1 MSESFVDYLIFHEFN
16 KDVDAY
22 RLSAFFYKDN
32 DRDGGKLHA
41 GPPWDYNLTYGNND
55 YAGDILETYNWIYT
69 RNISPYWWR
78 RLMADPWFQNEVF
91 CRWDDLSARL
101 FNNNQMFQL
110 MDSCIQVMDSSID
123 YNFEKWPVLGEY
135 VWPNYY
141 IAETHEEEI
150 DFMQNWISERLI
162 WMDQQWGGQ
171 CVITGNEQSL
181 IMPAPSILITPNPSD
196 LSHARLQFSAPLSG
210 EYQLSSV

>member
-1 MSESFVDYLIFHEFN
+1 MQLDRTEDLSSIEFWTSPVRPVYEGAYMHFEYSDPSGDELSNLQSEYIRNWINDLDALMASQSFKDPISGYRAYMDVESFVDYLIFHEFN

-22 RLSAFFYKDN
+22 RLSAFFYKEN

-101 FNNNQMFQL
+101 YNNNQMFQL
-110 MDSCIQVMDSSID
+110 MDSCIQVM
-123 YNFEKWPVLGEY
+123 
-135 VWPNYY
+135 
-141 IAETHEEEI
+141 
-150 DFMQNWISERLI
+150 RLI
-162 WMDQQWGGQ
+162 
-171 CVITGNEQSL
+171 
-181 IMPAPSILITPNPSD
+181 
-196 LSHARLQFSAPLSG
+196 H
-210 EYQLSSV
+210 